1 MIEAHEQTPI
11 TASLVPNDG
20 RLDFLPFY
28 FSPRLMMRAEA
39 FLYDWMRLL
48 SKDYTGGYWH
58 YYTLSNGGFYLA
70 PAYDGQMH
78 VEVAGNWFEGEL
90 SADAAGIVA
99 TLFAVSQIATEAQA
113 KGLQVDALIDRY
125 HFLRDFAAEHA
136 EGPAIFRAID

>member
-1 MIEAHEQTPI
+1 MIEAHEQTPV
-11 TASLVPNDG
+11 TASLVSDDA

-28 FSPRLMMRAEA
+28 FGPRLMMRAEA
-39 FLYDWMRLL
+39 LVYGWMGRL
-48 SKDYTGGYWH
+48 SKDYTGAYWH

-70 PAYDGQMH
+70 PAYDGQMR

-99 TLFAVSQIATEAQA
+99 TLFALSQIAAEAQA
-113 KGLQVDALIDRY
+113 KGLDADALIDRY